1 MAFRP
6 GLFCTV
12 CICTLLRC
20 EVLFLPQIP
29 YDKMSVP
36 QIGTLHRKW
45 KKEAF
50 FLETVVL
57 TKVTRRRYFAGRI
70 AAKKPRSAVVAT
82 HEREL
87 GKVKISPTIGLYT
100 LIHKKQKL
108 GVLSELD
115 MEWWPRPGSNRRHT
129 DFQSVALPTELPSH
143 DQLVVNGR
151 SRGIRTHDPVIKSHL
166 LYQLSYAPIHRL
178 HNSMDGAS

>member
-1 MAFRP
+1 
-6 GLFCTV
+6 
-12 CICTLLRC
+12 
-20 EVLFLPQIP
+20 
-29 YDKMSVP
+29 MSVP

-115 MEWWPRPGSNRRHT
+115 ME
-129 DFQSVALPTELPSH
+129 PSH

-166 LYQLSYAPIHRL
+166 LYQLSYAPIHRF
-178 HNSMDGAS
+178 HNPKNGAS

>member
-6 GLFCTV
+6 CLFCTV

-20 EVLFLPQIP
+20 EVLFLTQTP
-29 YDKMSVP
+29 YEKMSAP

-45 KKEAF
+45 KKGAF

-82 HEREL
+82 HDREL

-100 LIHKKQKL
+100 PIHKKQKL

-115 MEWWPRPGSNRRHT
+115 RKWWPRPGSNRRHT

-143 DQLVVNGR
+143 KRVGQVEMV
-151 SRGIRTHDPVIKSHL
+151 
-166 LYQLSYAPIHRL
+166 
-178 HNSMDGAS
+178 GAQGFEPWTQ